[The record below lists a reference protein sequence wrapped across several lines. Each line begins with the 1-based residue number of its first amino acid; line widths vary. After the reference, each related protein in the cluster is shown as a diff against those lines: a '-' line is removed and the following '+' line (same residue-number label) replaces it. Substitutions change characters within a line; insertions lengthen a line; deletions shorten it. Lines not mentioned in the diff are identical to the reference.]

1 MSTEVMQRY
10 IADGIAV
17 LERMEQASLH
27 GNEISHKLLMQLV
40 RDNQDTEYGR
50 KYGFRE
56 IRSYADYAAKVPLS
70 DYEDYDPYI
79 ERMLCF
85 NLLPSNIGD
94 ERFYTVIIR
103 IFKKVL

>member
-56 IRSYADYAAKVPLS
+56 IGQTPGAAEPLIEMALDIDVKNADVPP
-70 DYEDYDPYI
+70 DAEA
-79 ERMLCF
+79 
-85 NLLPSNIGD
+85 
-94 ERFYTVIIR
+94 
-103 IFKKVL
+103 

>member
-50 KYGFRE
+50 KYGFRD
-56 IRSYADYAAKVPLS
+56 IRSYVEPSSSHSVFSRAFRVPVRQMTS
-70 DYEDYDPYI
+70 CIPHFF
-79 ERMLCF
+79 R
-85 NLLPSNIGD
+85 LP
-94 ERFYTVIIR
+94 RAMW
-103 IFKKVL
+103 